1 MNRTPAVHRI
11 QFALLLS
18 SSLALSACATMG
30 GANSEAD
37 IPPDAVP
44 TTVTQDNGDVITQYH
59 VAGKLRAVKVQ
70 PARGPAYYLF
80 DRNGDGIVDEEGG
93 NPPQTYF
100 KLFEW
105 K

>member
-1 MNRTPAVHRI
+1 MNRVHI
-11 QFALLLS
+11 ALLLS
-18 SSLALSACATMG
+18 SSLALAGCATMG
-30 GANSEAD
+30 GASHGGASEAD

-44 TTVTQDNGDVITQYH
+44 TTVTHDNGDVITQYR

>member
-1 MNRTPAVHRI
+1 MNRVHI
-11 QFALLLS
+11 ALLLS
-18 SSLALSACATMG
+18 SSLALAGCATMG
-30 GANSEAD
+30 GANNGGASEAD

-44 TTVTQDNGDVITQYH
+44 TTVTHDNGDVITQYR
-59 VAGKLRAVKVQ
+59 VSGKLRAVKVQ